1 MKAKKVNGL
10 YAVTPDLADTGQ
22 LQALVEASLQGG
34 AAVVQYRNKLA
45 DAALRLEQAQAL
57 QPLCRQYAVPFIIND
72 HLDLCLTLDADGV
85 HLGGDDGNLAEARS
99 LLGAE
104 KILGASCYNRF
115 ELAQQA
121 QAQGADYIAFG
132 ACFDSATKPA
142 AVRAPLELLG
152 HAHAELGLPVVAIGG
167 ITHDNAKL
175 AIEAGADAIAVIG
188 ALYSA
193 PDVKLAAQ
201 QFSNLFNHN
210 LHHDLTQS
218 AAV

>member
-22 LQALVEASLQGG
+22 LHALVEASLQGG

-57 QPLCRQYAVPFIIND
+57 LPLCRQYAVPFIIND

-85 HLGGDDGNLAEARS
+85 HLGGDDGNLAQART
-99 LLGAE
+99 LLGPA
-104 KILGASCYNRF
+104 KMLGASCYNRF

-142 AVRAPLELLG
+142 AVRAPLELLSR
-152 HAHAELGLPVVAIGG
+152 AHAELGLPVVAIGG

-193 PDVKLAAQ
+193 SDVKLAAQ